1 MLGGAMKYLRTYAV
15 VIGSVAAAAAITWLL
30 RPYIQVAVSIVFLGA
45 VMISA
50 WYGGAISGLV
60 AAAVSILTFELLF
73 HRTPGTV
80 ENPITWVVRT
90 LMFIAVSLLISYFE
104 GQLRDAVD
112 RVEAANGK
120 LQDTLDHIR
129 RLESLLPICAGCK
142 RIRNKE
148 GKWLVFERYLNDTTG
163 TKFTH
168 GLCPACYTK
177 YGGEDVSSAALDIE
191 SDAAHQLQGV
201 APGDDAV
208 A

>member
-1 MLGGAMKYLRTYAV
+1 MKYLRKYAV
-15 VIGSVAAAAAITWLL
+15 VMGSVAAATAITWLL
-30 RPYIQVAVSIVFLGA
+30 PAHLQTVSIVFLGA
-45 VMISA
+45 VIVSA
-50 WYGGAISGLV
+50 WYGGTKAGLV
-60 AAAVSILTFELLF
+60 AAALSILSFELLF
-73 HRTPGTV
+73 HHTPETI
-80 ENPITWVVRT
+80 ENPITWAVRT
-90 LMFIAVSLLISYFE
+90 MMFVAVSLLISFFE
-104 GQLRDAVD
+104 GQLRDALE

-177 YGGEDVSSAALDIE
+177 YGGEDVSSAALNVE
-191 SDAAHQLQGV
+191 SDATHQFQGV